1 MYFDLSDLTTLTIG
15 GRYTE
20 FEINDKAFNSLLDLQ
35 NQGAGYYGSVKPAPI
50 PRSYA
55 AEEST
60 YKLGLDHQLNDNQ
73 LLYATYST
81 GFKPGG
87 FNTTILRA

>member
-1 MYFDLSDLTTLTIG
+1 MYFDISDLTTLTIG

-35 NQGAGYYGSVKPAPI
+35 NQGAGFMAVKPAPI

-73 LLYATYST
+73 LFMQPTQLGSS
-81 GFKPGG
+81 
-87 FNTTILRA
+87 LVV